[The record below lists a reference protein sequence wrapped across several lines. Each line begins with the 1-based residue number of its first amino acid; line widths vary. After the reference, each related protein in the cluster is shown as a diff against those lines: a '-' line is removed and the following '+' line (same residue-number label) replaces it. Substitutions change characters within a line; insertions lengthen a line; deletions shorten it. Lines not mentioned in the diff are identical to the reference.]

1 MLYAKKVQQK
11 HTVDLC
17 FQSFLLTEAAR
28 ECVPACRETAPT
40 TRFAVGYVKAIFH
53 CSPAVTFWPID
64 LLLKLKRAGKTPLIS
79 VQGICWHYTLFSLQL
94 SEEIIRNWQSRCV
107 KSQIQGTTRLIITR
121 LYFFSA
127 WKALTQVRYLN

>member
-1 MLYAKKVQQK
+1 MPYAKKLQQK
-11 HTVDLC
+11 HTLDSC
-17 FQSFLLTEAAR
+17 FQSFLLTEAAGDS
-28 ECVPACRETAPT
+28 VPACRETAPT
-40 TRFAVGYVKAIFH
+40 MRVIVDYVKAIFH
-53 CSPAVTFWPID
+53 HSPTVTFCPID

-79 VQGICWHYTLFSLQL
+79 VQGICWHYRLFSLQL
-94 SEEIIRNWQSRCV
+94 SEEIIRNWQICCV